1 MRSCGVW
8 RAINNTHSAGN
19 FQLLRITKELLTHG
33 EACVCG
39 WQKRND
45 PAVKQN
51 ATHKER
57 KSQRVPGVCPC
68 AGSSAGVSPER
79 PEDGTLLKIMCYTS

>member
-51 ATHKER
+51 ATHKEESLR
-57 KSQRVPGVCPC
+57 GFQVFVRVL
-68 AGSSAGVSPER
+68 AHTSAGVSPER
-79 PEDGTLLKIMCYTS
+79 PEDGTL